1 VTAGKKDNKKVDR
14 LVDCLVVDWV
24 AKTESLTVYS
34 MADYLADSTVAY
46 SADYSADYLVVST
59 ADSMVA
65 YSVAY

>member
-1 VTAGKKDNKKVDR
+1 
-14 LVDCLVVDWV
+14 LVDDSTASMVGCLVVDWV
-24 AKTESLTVYS
+24 AKTESLSVDS

-65 YSVAY
+65 SLAAY